1 MKKPGKKIRV
11 AMVAPPFGAIGGPE
25 IVVQNLSYA
34 LSKKNVRVTLFAPAD
49 WKIKSKK
56 IRHVPTLLQSLWNMA
71 DFKNQTPRV
80 RRNLIISSQIQ
91 VLFDSKRFD
100 LIHLHSSTYAFLVG
114 KFSKAPC
121 LLSFH
126 NKITLPEYRQIR
138 EAGIIPVSLSKW
150 QKGSL
155 KTAATI
161 WNGVPVKEKS
171 YSLRRGAYLI
181 TVGRLAD
188 QKGIDTSI
196 QIARKAKK
204 KLLIFG
210 RIGNSEKRQSY
221 YQKKIKPYLGKEK
234 IIYMGE
240 VSNEEI
246 YSYLKEAEALLFPIR
261 RSEVCPMIIA
271 ESLTCGTPI
280 IGTKINPLTELL
292 EKDKNICFLSNNI
305 KELVAAAKNTN
316 AFNRKACRGYAEKN
330 FSSDVMADKYIRL
343 YNKIVKG

>member
-155 KTAATI
+155 KT
-161 WNGVPVKEKS
+161 
-171 YSLRRGAYLI
+171 
-181 TVGRLAD
+181 
-188 QKGIDTSI
+188 
-196 QIARKAKK
+196 
-204 KLLIFG
+204 
-210 RIGNSEKRQSY
+210 
-221 YQKKIKPYLGKEK
+221 
-234 IIYMGE
+234 
-240 VSNEEI
+240 
-246 YSYLKEAEALLFPIR
+246 
-261 RSEVCPMIIA
+261 
-271 ESLTCGTPI
+271 
-280 IGTKINPLTELL
+280 
-292 EKDKNICFLSNNI
+292 NI

-316 AFNRKACRGYAEKN
+316 AFNRKACREYAEKN